1 MGIPHLFYL
10 GFFKCNRWPLE
21 GKSVEA
27 LQSFDASKSSLEHYI
42 IQLILNNQLNIQYI
56 KGFWGNV
63 EKWMLEIEE
72 QMRSTLRDLV
82 KQSLADV

>member
-42 IQLILNNQLNIQYI
+42 IQLILNNQLNISI
-56 KGFWGNV
+56 
-63 EKWMLEIEE
+63 I
-72 QMRSTLRDLV
+72 
-82 KQSLADV
+82 